1 VGVDDYLLKLERNL
15 MLGAGRW
22 VAEFNEAFRDFPVG
36 DHTFDLYV
44 RGGTRPKGFLL
55 SRLFAYFSL
64 PSYNVALF
72 AKHVPEDVLE
82 DEFCLKDLTK
92 ALMNRATE
100 KNIKWTWLV
109 LIRTESFSDQL
120 VKTVDGFEEPELGIS
135 LVNLAER
142 DVDTSPNALGRKA
155 LSLVRIFK

>member
-1 VGVDDYLLKLERNL
+1 MDIDDYLLKVERNL

-36 DHTFDLYV
+36 NHTFDLYV

-64 PSYNVALF
+64 PSYNVGF
-72 AKHVPEDVLE
+72 FVKHVPEDG
-82 DEFCLKDLTK
+82 FNMKDLRK
-92 ALMNRATE
+92 AVTDRAAE
-100 KNIKWTWLV
+100 KNVRWTWLV
-109 LIRTESFSDQL
+109 LIRLGSFTDRL
-120 VKTVDGFEEPELGIS
+120 VETVDGFDRPELGIS
-135 LVNLAER
+135 LVNLTEH
-142 DVDTSPNALGRKA
+142 DVDTSSNILGRKA

>member
-1 VGVDDYLLKLERNL
+1 MEIDDYLLKVERNL

-22 VAEFNEAFRDFPVG
+22 VAEFNEAFRNFPVG
-36 DHTFDLYV
+36 NHTFDLFV

-72 AKHVPEDVLE
+72 AKHVPEDEFNLEVLW
-82 DEFCLKDLTK
+82 K
-92 ALMNRATE
+92 AVMSRAAENNTR
-100 KNIKWTWLV
+100 WTWLV
-109 LIRTESFSDQL
+109 LIRAGGFTDEL
-120 VKTVDGFEEPELGIS
+120 VKTVEGFDKPELGIS
-135 LVNLAER
+135 LVNLIEH
-142 DVDTSPNALGRKA
+142 DVDTSSNILGRKA

>member
-1 VGVDDYLLKLERNL
+1 MDIADYLLKLEQNL

-36 DHTFDLYV
+36 RYTFDLYV

-64 PSYNVALF
+64 PSYNVAFLV
-72 AKHVPEDVLE
+72 KHVGEGKFNLD
-82 DEFCLKDLTK
+82 DLRKTV
-92 ALMNRATE
+92 MDRAAE
-100 KNIKWTWLV
+100 KNIRWTWLV
-109 LIRTESFSDQL
+109 LIRSGAFTEKLVRAVDSFD
-120 VKTVDGFEEPELGIS
+120 KPELGIS
-135 LVNLAER
+135 LVNLTDH
-142 DVDTSPNALGRKA
+142 DVDTSSNVLGRRA